1 MNINE
6 FNYNVGNLTY
16 NLYSVSII
24 IIIICDQNNNNNN
37 LYYFSKKY
45 SLYRGFLNAWELFDT
60 YYFKHMLSFFFKHY

>member
-24 IIIICDQNNNNNN
+24 IIIIIIIIICTIFQ
-37 LYYFSKKY
+37 KI
-45 SLYRGFLNAWELFDT
+45 T
-60 YYFKHMLSFFFKHY
+60 HYAGVS

>member
-24 IIIICDQNNNNNN
+24 IIIIIIIICTIFQ
-37 LYYFSKKY
+37 KI
-45 SLYRGFLNAWELFDT
+45 T
-60 YYFKHMLSFFFKHY
+60 HYAGVS